1 MNKIL
6 TAIILLFAMHTSAQT
21 LNKKVQ
27 DSTKHKLIMI
37 DQCTRDSLTT
47 FPEFKAMYDS
57 QYPIYTPDSATVTKL
72 KSLASEVKVT
82 IVLGTWCGDSKLQVP
97 HFFKVLDQAGISEK
111 NVTLICVDGHKKAQ
125 NGSIDNL
132 KIERVP
138 TFIFTKKG
146 KELGR
151 IVEFPKNT
159 LEKDFLAILSDK

>member
-6 TAIILLFAMHTSAQT
+6 TAILLLFAMHSTAQS
-21 LNKKVQ
+21 LNKKTQ
-27 DSTKHKLIMI
+27 DTTKHKLIMI
-37 DQCTRDSLTT
+37 DQCTRDSLIS
-47 FPEFKAMYDS
+47 FPEFKTMYDS
-57 QYPIYTPDSATVTKL
+57 QYPSYTPDSTTVSQL
-72 KSLASEVKVT
+72 KTLAKDVKVT

-97 HFFKVLDQAGISEK
+97 HFFKVMDQVGITDK
-111 NVTLICVDGHKKAQ
+111 DVTLICVDGHKKAQ

-151 IVEFPKNT
+151 IIESPKNT
-159 LEKDFLAILSDK
+159 LEQDFLAILSGK